1 MKCDGRMPVCTRCSS
16 TGTECE
22 YVQSRRGYR
31 GPKGKQLEQSEKGD
45 AATSNGSDCTF
56 NLLQNLQVPL
66 PSAPSSF
73 TDDTISIDRG
83 FSNDDEGTYLID
95 LYYQFFHAAHPILI
109 PRCIYLQDHGILPQ
123 HLRIVMRAIGCHFT
137 TTDPQPYLTQAKV
150 ILDAKAADDAFKIQS
165 LLILAIASFARFE
178 REGGG
183 NLLTQAVNIAQK
195 IGLNHANY
203 GLGEQTLLR
212 ESYRRTW
219 WELYTIVGIVSL
231 IMPFGLKLDI
241 AWNLPLPCHCEEYN
255 NGQTSQTKTLQEMQ
269 DRFLAEENLSW
280 SSFAYKI
287 EAIRI
292 LSNIIDLGND
302 PITSQSQIDAAA
314 TSIASFWMSLPETKR
329 DVICRSGKTDEVL
342 FCAHMLISLASICL
356 HLPRSG
362 MPGMRHFKTSCW
374 TDRARIAAENTAIHK
389 AAAIRAASKL
399 TRLMSTGESTKTHT
413 PCFACA
419 VALAVAVQLP
429 AYMEEVETVEAQ
441 MFKEQIQ
448 LAVSTLR
455 QIGET
460 WPIAYVVRA
469 QVAQY
474 TREVTGQLFPAINR
488 PLYLES
494 ASTATDAILENREW
508 LQELLQGTDSR
519 MEDLMFQNR
528 G

>member
-1 MKCDGRMPVCTRCSS
+1 
-16 TGTECE
+16 
-22 YVQSRRGYR
+22 
-31 GPKGKQLEQSEKGD
+31 
-45 AATSNGSDCTF
+45 
-56 NLLQNLQVPL
+56 
-66 PSAPSSF
+66 
-73 TDDTISIDRG
+73 
-83 FSNDDEGTYLID
+83 
-95 LYYQFFHAAHPILI
+95 
-109 PRCIYLQDHGILPQ
+109 
-123 HLRIVMRAIGCHFT
+123 
-137 TTDPQPYLTQAKV
+137 
-150 ILDAKAADDAFKIQS
+150 
-165 LLILAIASFARFE
+165 
-178 REGGG
+178 
-183 NLLTQAVNIAQK
+183 
-195 IGLNHANY
+195 
-203 GLGEQTLLR
+203 
-212 ESYRRTW
+212 
-219 WELYTIVGIVSL
+219 
-231 IMPFGLKLDI
+231 
-241 AWNLPLPCHCEEYN
+241 
-255 NGQTSQTKTLQEMQ
+255 MQ